1 MSVMNIETE
10 TKLESFPTGVAS
22 PSNAPQNGSEC
33 AGCEDHTA
41 INIPSDE
48 AGAPPP
54 QTDHDHDHDSDMF
67 NRGSSAWRR
76 ALLTEFECEDSKEG
90 LRELFGTER
99 EDALIKLAYA
109 NFIREYSYFR
119 RFDLLNF
126 VNITLMQDEL
136 VKVQQE
142 VESKRSPF
150 SQENPGVKF
159 RNLLETYNKALL
171 SYHQVCNL
179 AEPPELHVIDIFQSR
194 EECQR
199 YRVSLSGRF
208 QMYGVSTVCSS
219 YGYRQKNTKRRFT
232 FQMDGDRRA

>member
-1 MSVMNIETE
+1 
-10 TKLESFPTGVAS
+10 
-22 PSNAPQNGSEC
+22 
-33 AGCEDHTA
+33 
-41 INIPSDE
+41 
-48 AGAPPP
+48 
-54 QTDHDHDHDSDMF
+54 MF

-126 VNITLMQDEL
+126 TNITLMQDEL

-150 SQENPGVKF
+150 SQENHGVKF
-159 RNLLETYNKALL
+159 RNLLETYSMPHSRVLNTDANINQTKHSSPITKFVISLNHL
-171 SYHQVCNL
+171 SFMLWIYSN
-179 AEPPELHVIDIFQSR
+179 PP
-194 EECQR
+194 
-199 YRVSLSGRF
+199 
-208 QMYGVSTVCSS
+208 
-219 YGYRQKNTKRRFT
+219 
-232 FQMDGDRRA
+232 